1 MGDYI
6 FKRGHLLKK
15 CRSLERDARFEP
27 CQCHEF
33 RVMKQEVLSP
43 QSYIFHKVS
52 LEFMTRSPAFRV

>member
-15 CRSLERDARFEP
+15 CPSLERDARFEP

-33 RVMKQEVLSP
+33 RVMKQEV
-43 QSYIFHKVS
+43 V
-52 LEFMTRSPAFRV
+52 